1 MEEIQQQ
8 SCNEVTWHDYLKD
21 PSVPFDERLDR
32 WEQFITQF
40 DQVDCN
46 LEHSF
51 PEGMYV
57 RKITMPAGSIIV
69 SRIHNFDNPFF
80 ITRGKLSVVSENEGI
95 VEYTA
100 PFMGITKPNTRRI
113 LFIHEE
119 TDWTTVH
126 LNPENSRNIEEIE
139 NRLTYM
145 KPSTLALRE
154 QNLKDSNAIRKELDL
169 CHS

>member
-1 MEEIQQQ
+1 MEIEAQQPC
-8 SCNEVTWHDYLKD
+8 SEVTWYEYLKD

-32 WEQFITQF
+32 WEEYITQF
-40 DQVDCN
+40 EPADCP

-51 PEGMYV
+51 PDGMYV

-69 SRIHNFDNPFF
+69 SRIHKFDNPFF
-80 ITRGKLSVVSENEGI
+80 ITKGKLSVVSENEGI

-100 PFMGITKPNTRRI
+100 PFIGITKPNTRRI
-113 LFIHEE
+113 LFVHEE

-126 LNPENSRNIEEIE
+126 LNPENIKDIPEIE

-145 KPSTLALRE
+145 KQSTLALRE
-154 QNLKDSNAIRKELDL
+154 QNRKELDL

>member
-1 MEEIQQQ
+1 MEIEAQQPC
-8 SCNEVTWHDYLKD
+8 SEVTWYEYLKD

-32 WEQFITQF
+32 WEEYITQF
-40 DQVDCN
+40 EPADCP
-46 LEHSF
+46 LEHSL
-51 PEGMYV
+51 PDGMYV

-69 SRIHNFDNPFF
+69 SRIHKFDNPFF
-80 ITRGKLSVVSENEGI
+80 ITKGKLSVVSENEGI

-113 LFIHEE
+113 LFVHEE

-126 LNPENSRNIEEIE
+126 LNPENIRDIPEIE

-145 KPSTLALRE
+145 KQSTLALRE
-154 QNLKDSNAIRKELDL
+154 QNRKELDL